1 MTYIDWPRKRCFVEP
16 TDSGGKAKWSG
27 LGFERATSLELM
39 RAMREVLL
47 GADPDVALSKRA
59 VTALSEAREN
69 FMDVV
74 HPGGTL
80 TTRTPGGQVRWWTWA
95 GHRANATLAATLGT
109 VAAPAQRVNDCWI
122 RLREDVDR
130 QHWKQAVADV
140 ADQLCLPDVDQ
151 RAVKGLKFGE
161 ALPTRLAQ
169 ATLAMRFADLEGAR
183 AVLEEPVRFVILTP
197 S

>member
-1 MTYIDWPRKRCFVEP
+1 
-16 TDSGGKAKWSG
+16 
-27 LGFERATSLELM
+27 
-39 RAMREVLL
+39 MREVLL

-59 VTALSEAREN
+59 VTALAEARDH
-69 FMDVV
+69 FVHVV

-80 TTRTPGGQVRWWTWA
+80 ITRASGGQVRWWTWA

-130 QHWKQAVADV
+130 EHWKQAVADV
-140 ADQLCLPDVDQ
+140 PNQLCLPEVDQ

-161 ALPTRLAQ
+161 VLPPRLAQ
-169 ATLAMRFADLEGAR
+169 ATLATRFACLEGAQ
-183 AVLEEPVRFVILTP
+183 AVLQEPVRFVFLTP